1 MLGID
6 TRADPWLAFQVRS
19 AVYAFGTW
27 FEARCKETR
36 EEPMPETKRKPTR
49 TVPKYGEGQLRGFLG
64 LGADDATALALA
76 RPDPEMER
84 KAAAL
89 QAAYQRGDAGW
100 LEMLGI
106 AT

>member
-6 TRADPWLAFQVRS
+6 TRADPWLAYQVRS

-49 TVPKYGEGQLRGFLG
+49 TVPKYSETQLRAFLG
-64 LGADDATALALA
+64 LDGAGEFANVLASS
-76 RPDPEMER
+76 PDLDR
-84 KAAAL
+84 KAAEL

-100 LEMLGI
+100 RELLEIG
-106 AT
+106 T